1 MKKKDF
7 ADILWKYFELHSNQ
21 RIQMMN
27 FYLVAISLFFTGLI
41 TLMSSEK
48 DMEVYE
54 IGICIAIIFVTWI
67 FYNLDKRT
75 KLMIKRCEDSIK
87 SLEAEKMKKFGSKIM
102 IFTIDEEKKEIE
114 KELSYSDLFLLL
126 YLFIVVLAVLGLIV
140 IMIM

>member
-54 IGICIAIIFVTWI
+54 IGICTAIIFVTWI

-75 KLMIKRCEDSIK
+75 KLMIKRCEDAIK
-87 SLEAEKMKKFGSKIM
+87 SLEADKMKDFGSEIM
-102 IFTIDEEKKEIE
+102 IFTIDAKKKEIE

-126 YLFIVVLAVLGLIV
+126 YVFIVVLAVLGLIV

>member
-114 KELSYSDLFLLL
+114 RELSYSDLFLLL